1 MKYLLQI
8 FLINSFYGRIIDLSP
23 LLEKKKA
30 GTLTLEDI
38 LENNDAVSEMRTN
51 SESELSEM
59 YN

>member
-1 MKYLLQI
+1 MKYLLPI